1 MRALLAL
8 ALPLAVSCIDPSY
21 RSNLQGGGRR
31 GRSIDFRAANARP
44 NQGNFRHPRRDGVA
58 PLGADA
64 REPLESTLFSDVS
77 RGSRSERRQE
87 DSQQASDDG
96 TMPSSAKRELQR
108 ARALKREARQSADLA
123 RRKLEFTQ
131 DAGRKAE
138 SAVKSARQRL
148 RDLKSKGGKS
158 KRRQGGGWINTPS
171 PSSQVDS
178 GGKTRQDERNSRL
191 KAAESILSTIRQ
203 QSASA
208 SMKASRLPAAAPSST
223 LLPVPAVPSA
233 GDVVR
238 AIGAGGEPAV
248 DTKEVGEAELAMFK
262 LTRALEEL
270 QEARSTQPN
279 NETLIALR
287 QGVYEQVKA
296 TAMQSVQGAEKL
308 VGLAGEDSPTTRAA
322 PDDHYWSTATASYDR
337 ATNLVATNN
346 VTATAAVATAAV
358 AAAAVAN
365 ATATLAAES
374 VAPKVALPWE
384 SVVVMPGVTPTLGG
398 SDARLDAIARLDARG
413 EVHALVRD
421 ADSEAT
427 APDRKSVV

>member
-1 MRALLAL
+1 MGVGLRAVVAL

-58 PLGADA
+58 PPGADA

-131 DAGRKAE
+131 NAGRKAE

-158 KRRQGGGWINTPS
+158 KRRQGGWINSPS
-171 PSSQVDS
+171 LSSQVDS

-208 SMKASRLPAAAPSST
+208 SMKASRLPAPSSA

-233 GDVVR
+233 GDAVR
-238 AIGAGGEPAV
+238 AIGTGAV

-287 QGVYEQVKA
+287 QSVYEQVKA

-308 VGLAGEDSPTTRAA
+308 VGLAGE
-322 PDDHYWSTATASYDR
+322 
-337 ATNLVATNN
+337 
-346 VTATAAVATAAV
+346 
-358 AAAAVAN
+358 
-365 ATATLAAES
+365 
-374 VAPKVALPWE
+374 K
-384 SVVVMPGVTPTLGG
+384 
-398 SDARLDAIARLDARG
+398 
-413 EVHALVRD
+413 
-421 ADSEAT
+421 
-427 APDRKSVV
+427 DRKSVV